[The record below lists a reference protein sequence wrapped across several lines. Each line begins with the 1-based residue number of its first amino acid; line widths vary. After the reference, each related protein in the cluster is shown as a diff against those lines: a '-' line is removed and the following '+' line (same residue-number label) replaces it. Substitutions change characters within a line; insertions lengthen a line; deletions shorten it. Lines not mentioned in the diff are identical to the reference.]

1 MVGLV
6 EQQMSAFPINSRIK
20 VSNDYG
26 TVKFFGEIKGYSGL
40 WVGVE
45 WDDPRRG
52 KHSGCV
58 NEIQYFETT
67 CPNAGSMIRP
77 GKIAPF
83 DSLAGAIEK
92 RYVLNIG
99 NPLDE
104 NLMREAKE
112 NVKASIFEFVGAE
125 KIMKKQSHVEHLEDI
140 SVAYSNAQTAGN
152 LMPFCNLVTVNLT
165 ATLIWNWKIVADI
178 ASQLPR
184 LSYLNLSQN
193 RLVLPSDLDIVD
205 LEPSFRHLKDI
216 NLSDCGLSSFED
228 ILHIAKL
235 FPWIESL
242 SLQKN
247 NISQLIAPDCDVVFK
262 NLHYLDLHKNN
273 LSSFDEILKL
283 GNIVNL
289 KVLLLMQNGLQRINL
304 PDCEATEYVEIFP
317 NLMEIN
323 LRDNPIENEIETF
336 NELDKLKSLAILNQ
350 TPDPK
355 SGFENMFSRAVGL
368 ISHLRQLNKISV
380 NSGNRRDAEYDI
392 WKLYGWEYLQ
402 TSGSPTERKKFMK
415 KIRTYG
421 RIVEKYG
428 SPDESLVRPQVKVSS
443 VVAVNLLDPEAN
455 RLVPKK
461 LPKKMTIQALQGL
474 VLKLFKSNAGSLP
487 ILSYV
492 DAERQDVCV
501 VLDNMSRTLDY
512 YSIQDGDTIIIQW

>member
-6 EQQMSAFPINSRIK
+6 EQMSTFPINSRIK
-20 VSNDYG
+20 VNSDYG

-45 WDDPRRG
+45 WDDSRRG

-77 GKIAPF
+77 VKSAPF

-112 NVKASIFEFVGAE
+112 YVKASIFEFVGAE
-125 KIMKKQSHVEHLEDI
+125 KIMKKQSHVEQLEDI
-140 SVAYSNAQTAGN
+140 SVAYSNTQIAGD

-165 ATLIWNWKIVADI
+165 ATLIWNWRIVADI

-193 RLVLPSDLDIVD
+193 RLVLPSDLDISD

-216 NLSDCGLSSFED
+216 NLSDCGLSSFKD
-228 ILHIAKL
+228 ILLTARL

-242 SLQKN
+242 SLQNN
-247 NISQLIAPDCDVVFK
+247 NIRALVVADCDLVFK
-262 NLHYLDLHKNN
+262 NLRNLDLHMNK
-273 LSSFDEILKL
+273 LASFEEVLKL
-283 GNIVNL
+283 GHIQNL
-289 KVLLLMQNGLQRINL
+289 NVLLLMQNGLRRIQL
-304 PDCEATEYVEIFP
+304 PECEPTEYLDIFR
-317 NLMEIN
+317 NLQEIN
-323 LRDNPIENEIETF
+323 LRGNPIENEIETF
-336 NELDKLKSLAILNQ
+336 NELDKLQQLSVLNQ
-350 TPDPK
+350 TPDAK

-368 ISHLRQLNKISV
+368 ISNLKSLNKIDV
-380 NSGNRRDAEYDI
+380 NPGNRRDAEYDI
-392 WKLYGWEYLQ
+392 WKEYGWEYLQ
-402 TSGSPTERKKFMK
+402 TSGSPTDRKRFMT
-415 KIRTYG
+415 KIRAYA

-428 SPDESLVRPQVKVSS
+428 VPDEAIVRPAVKQSS
-443 VVAVNLLDPEAN
+443 VVTVNLLDPEAN
-455 RLVPKK
+455 RLVSKR
-461 LPKKMTIQALQGL
+461 LPKKMVIQALQGL
-474 VLKLFKSNAGSLP
+474 VIKLFKSDTGNLP

-501 VLDNMSRTLDY
+501 VLDNMSKTLDY
-512 YSIQDGDTIIIQW
+512 YSIQDGDTVIIQW

>member
-6 EQQMSAFPINSRIK
+6 EQQMSTFPINSRIK
-20 VSNDYG
+20 VNNDYG
-26 TVKFFGEIKGYSGL
+26 TVKFYGEINGYSGL

-52 KHSGCV
+52 KHGGCV

-77 GKIAPF
+77 GKMAPF

-125 KIMKKQSHVEHLEDI
+125 KIMKKQSHVELLEDI
-140 SVAYSNAQTAGN
+140 SVACSNAQTAGN

-165 ATLIWNWKIVADI
+165 ATLVWNWKIIADI

-193 RLVLPSDLDIVD
+193 RLVLPSDLDIAD
-205 LEPSFRHLKDI
+205 LEPSFRHLRDI

-228 ILHIAKL
+228 ILHTAQL

-247 NISQLIAPDCDVVFK
+247 NISHLITPDCDVVFK
-262 NLHYLDLHKNN
+262 NLQNLDLHMNN
-273 LSSFDEILKL
+273 LGTFDEVLKL
-283 GNIVNL
+283 GHIESL
-289 KVLLLMQNGLQRINL
+289 RVLLLMKNGLQRIKL
-304 PDCEATEYVEIFP
+304 PDCEPTEYLEIFV
-317 NLMEIN
+317 NLQEIN
-323 LRDNPIENEIETF
+323 IRDNPIENEMETF
-336 NELDKLKSLAILNQ
+336 NELDKLQKLSVLNQ
-350 TPDPK
+350 TPDK
-355 SGFENMFSRAVGL
+355 KRGFENMFSGAVGL
-368 ISHLRQLNKISV
+368 ISNLRTLNKIDV

-392 WKLYGWEYLQ
+392 WKLWMGVFAYKWESYGEEEIYAKNSCL
-402 TSGSPTERKKFMK
+402 RKD
-415 KIRTYG
+415 R
-421 RIVEKYG
+421 
-428 SPDESLVRPQVKVSS
+428 
-443 VVAVNLLDPEAN
+443 
-455 RLVPKK
+455 
-461 LPKKMTIQALQGL
+461 
-474 VLKLFKSNAGSLP
+474 
-487 ILSYV
+487 
-492 DAERQDVCV
+492 
-501 VLDNMSRTLDY
+501 
-512 YSIQDGDTIIIQW
+512 

>member
-6 EQQMSAFPINSRIK
+6 EQMSTFPINSRIK
-20 VSNDYG
+20 VNSDYG

-45 WDDPRRG
+45 WDDSRRG

-112 NVKASIFEFVGAE
+112 YVKASIFEFVGAE
-125 KIMKKQSHVEHLEDI
+125 KIMKKQSHVEQLEDI
-140 SVAYSNAQTAGN
+140 SVAYSNTQTAGN
-152 LMPFCNLVTVNLT
+152 LMPFFNLVSVNLT
-165 ATLIWNWKIVADI
+165 ATLIWNWRIVADI
-178 ASQLPR
+178 VSQLPR

-193 RLVLPSDLDIVD
+193 RLVLPSDLDISD

-216 NLSDCGLSSFED
+216 NLSDCGLNSFRD
-228 ILHIAKL
+228 ILHTARL

-242 SLQKN
+242 SLQNN
-247 NISQLIAPDCDVVFK
+247 NITTLAIPNCDLVFK
-262 NLHYLDLHKNN
+262 NLQNLDLHKNN
-273 LSSFDEILKL
+273 LSSFEEILKL
-283 GNIVNL
+283 GHIQSL
-289 KVLLLMQNGLQRINL
+289 KVLLLMQNGLRRIHL
-304 PDCEATEYVEIFP
+304 PDCEPTDYLDIFR
-317 NLMEIN
+317 NLLEIN
-323 LRDNPIENEIETF
+323 LRDNPIENESETF
-336 NELDKLKSLAILNQ
+336 NELDKLQQLSVLNQ
-350 TPDPK
+350 SPDPK

-368 ISHLRQLNKISV
+368 ISNLKTLNKIEV
-380 NSGNRRDAEYDI
+380 NPGNRRDAEYDT
-392 WKLYGWEYLQ
+392 WKQYGWEYLQ
-402 TSGSPTERKKFMK
+402 TSGSPTDRNKFMR
-415 KIRTYG
+415 KIRAYG

-428 SPDESLVRPQVKVSS
+428 SPEESLVRPMAKQSS
-443 VVAVNLLDPEAN
+443 VIIVNLLDPEAN
-455 RLVPKK
+455 RLVSKK
-461 LPKKMTIQALQGL
+461 LPKKMLIQALQGL
-474 VLKLFKSNAGSLP
+474 VLKLFKSDAGKLP

-492 DAERQDVCV
+492 DAERQDVCM
-501 VLDNMSRTLDY
+501 VLDNMSKSLDY
-512 YSIQDGDTIIIQW
+512 YSIQDGDTVIIQW